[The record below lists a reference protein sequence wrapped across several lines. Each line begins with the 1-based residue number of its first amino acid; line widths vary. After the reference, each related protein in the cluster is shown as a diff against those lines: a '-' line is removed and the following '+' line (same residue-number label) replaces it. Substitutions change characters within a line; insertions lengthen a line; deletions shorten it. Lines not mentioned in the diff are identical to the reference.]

1 MILQSLCGYYD
12 RLAEEPS
19 GNVPVMGYEVN
30 NISSCITL
38 DADGNVVGVISL
50 LNDDK
55 KPVKLIT
62 PIQPKRAGQRPEPAF
77 LCENPEFIFGIYKN
91 EAGADYRFHASK
103 EMHEKVL
110 KNVDD
115 VGATAVL
122 SFFEKR
128 EKGRF
133 SYIKTDTTALESG
146 GNIIFRLKGEDKY
159 IHERPAIKNAW
170 MQYLS
175 QKTAEAE
182 IGQCLITGETAPIA
196 RLHGNVGGFGA
207 DKPTLVAFKQD
218 SFVSYRK
225 VQGANAPVS
234 ELAAFKYITALDS
247 LISDRNHRI
256 NLFGDKVVFWAE
268 RNAPLEESAI
278 GYFFGG
284 KIADANDNAGSDET
298 VLNERESRKIKSV
311 LASLYTGKNPE
322 ELGMD
327 ASVRFYIL
335 GISSNKT
342 RLVIRFFYTDTFGVL
357 INRLLMHYNDIGV
370 TGPEREPENPS
381 LFQILLETAVNRDR
395 KNVPPTLESA
405 LIRSIL
411 WGTPYSYSL
420 FIAILNR
427 IRAEANNDSS
437 KAINRTR
444 VGVLKGYLNRMSK
457 FNNNGEMVTMALNEQ
472 ETNTAYLLGRIFA
485 LLEKAQYDALGKVN
499 ASIVDKYLNSALA
512 TPQTVFPMLL
522 TLAEKHISK
531 SEKYYIKMQ
540 IGKIVDMI
548 STEGFPQTLNSEEQ
562 GKFMIGY
569 YHQRQALY
577 TKNITEPEVD
587 NEGGNENV

>member
-12 RLAEEPS
+12 RLADDPNS
-19 GNVPVMGYEVN
+19 QVPVMGYAVN

-38 DADGNVVGVISL
+38 DPEGNVTGVISL
-50 LNDDK
+50 LNDNK
-55 KPVKLIT
+55 KPIKLIA
-62 PIQPKRAGQRPEPAF
+62 PIPPKRAGQRPEPAF
-77 LCENPEFIFGIYKN
+77 LCENPEFIFGIYKDKK
-91 EAGADYRFHASK
+91 GADYRFQASK
-103 EMHEKVL
+103 EIHEKVL
-110 KNVDD
+110 KDVDD
-115 VGATAVL
+115 AGAQAVL
-122 SFFEKR
+122 KFFEKR
-128 EKGRF
+128 VQGDF
-133 SYIKTDTTALESG
+133 SYNNVDTSPLENG

-159 IHERPAIKNAW
+159 IHERTAVKNAW
-170 MQYLS
+170 MQFQS
-175 QKTAEAE
+175 KKTSEAE

-234 ELAAFKYITALDS
+234 ELAAFKYITALDN

-256 NLFGDKVVFWAE
+256 NLFNDKVVFWAE
-268 RNAPLEESAI
+268 KNAPLEESAI
-278 GYFFGG
+278 SYFFGG
-284 KIADANDNAGSDET
+284 RMEEEKET
-298 VLNERESRKIKSV
+298 KLDERESRKIKST
-311 LASLYTGKNPE
+311 LASLYTGRKPE

-327 ASVRFYIL
+327 ADVRFYIL

-357 INRLLMHYNDIGV
+357 INRLLTHYNDIDIV
-370 TGPEREPENPS
+370 GPEWEPETPS
-381 LFQILLETAVNRDR
+381 PFQILLETAVNRDR
-395 KNVPPTLESA
+395 KNVPPALESA
-405 LIRSIL
+405 LIRCIL

-420 FIAILNR
+420 FIATLNR
-427 IRAEANNDSS
+427 IRAEANDDSS
-437 KAINRTR
+437 KAVNRTR
-444 VGVLKGYLNRMSK
+444 VGVLKGYLNRMAKLNS
-457 FNNNGEMVTMALNEQ
+457 NEEMMTMALNEQ
-472 ETNTAYLLGRIFA
+472 EQNTAYLLGRIFA

-512 TPQTVFPMLL
+512 APQTVFPMLL
-522 TLAEKHISK
+522 TLAEKHIAK
-531 SEKYYIKMQ
+531 SENYYTKMQ

-548 STEGFPQTLNSEEQ
+548 SSEGFPQTLNSEEQ

-569 YHQRQALY
+569 YHQRQAIY
-577 TKNITEPEVD
+577 TKTNTELNVN

>member
-1 MILQSLCGYYD
+1 MILRSLCGYYD
-12 RLAEEPS
+12 RLAS
-19 GNVPVMGYEVN
+19 DSNSDVPVMGYEVN
-30 NISSCITL
+30 NVSSCITL
-38 DADGNVVGVISL
+38 DADGNVTGVISL
-50 LNDDK
+50 LNDNK
-55 KPVKLIT
+55 KPIKLIT

-77 LCENPEFIFGIYKN
+77 LCENAEFIFGIYKN
-91 EAGADYRFHASK
+91 EEGAEYRFHASREK
-103 EMHEKVL
+103 HEKVL
-110 KNVDD
+110 KDVDD
-115 VGATAVL
+115 AGAKAIL
-122 SFFEKR
+122 RFFEKR
-128 EKGRF
+128 EKGGF
-133 SYIKTDTTALESG
+133 SYIKADTSALENG
-146 GNIIFRLKGEDKY
+146 GNIVFRLKGEDTY
-159 IHERPAIKNAW
+159 IHERAAIKNAW

-182 IGQCLITGETAPIA
+182 VGQCLVTGETGPIA
-196 RLHGNVGGFGA
+196 RLHGNVGGFGT

-234 ELAAFKYITALDS
+234 ELAAFKYITALDN

-256 NLFGDKVVFWAE
+256 NLCGDKVVFWAE
-268 RNAPLEESAI
+268 KNAPLEESAI
-278 GYFFGG
+278 NYFFGG
-284 KIADANDNAGSDET
+284 KMEENEEAKLD
-298 VLNERESRKIKSV
+298 ERESRRIRSV
-311 LASLYTGKNPE
+311 LASLYTGRKPE

-327 ASVRFYIL
+327 VNVRFYIL

-357 INRLLMHYNDIGV
+357 IDRLLMHYKDIGII
-370 TGPEREPENPS
+370 GPEWEPENPGP
-381 LFQILLETAVNRDR
+381 FQILLETAVRR
-395 KNVPPTLESA
+395 EQKNVPPTLESA
-405 LIRSIL
+405 LMRCIL
-411 WGTPYSYSL
+411 WGTPYPNSL

-427 IRAEANNDSS
+427 IRAEANNDSA

-444 VGVLKGYLNRMSK
+444 VGILKGYLNRMSRL
-457 FNNNGEMVTMALNEQ
+457 NNDGEMMTMALNEQ

-531 SEKYYIKMQ
+531 SEKYYTKIQ
-540 IGKIVDMI
+540 IGKIIDLI
-548 STEGFPQTLNSEEQ
+548 SSEGFPQALNAEEQ
-562 GKFMIGY
+562 GKFLIGY
-569 YHQRQALY
+569 YHQRQVLY
-577 TKNITEPEVD
+577 TKSITEPEVD